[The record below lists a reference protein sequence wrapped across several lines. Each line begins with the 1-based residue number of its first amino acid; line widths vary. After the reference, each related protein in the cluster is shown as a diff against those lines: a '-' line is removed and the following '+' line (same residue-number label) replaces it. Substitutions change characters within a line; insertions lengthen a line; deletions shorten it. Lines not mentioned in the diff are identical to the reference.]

1 MERKM
6 ELSVVTTIPRQAQ
19 RVFQIALPAIGES
32 YLQNLLGVVDTFFI
46 AKLGLISIDAVGVTN
61 VYSAKYIGVFTAVS
75 AALSVYLSRAVGAK
89 NLERGRSVIWHG
101 FVIALIIGLIVS
113 VISFLFAIPL
123 LHIMGTRGTL
133 QATALPYFMIV
144 LGISPL
150 IAFFTAQSAA
160 FRALGLTKVPLRVGL
175 EMNVLH
181 VILDYVLIFGVGS
194 FHGLGLEGAA
204 IAMVIARLY
213 ALIRLWVKSRRVEAL
228 TLHGSDLTLSGSLSW
243 SMIKFAV
250 PAALERLSMRLGQ
263 VVYFGLIVRM
273 GVDVY
278 ATHNIAGTLTTFGF
292 TIGNGFAV
300 AATATIGQAIGGGNE
315 SDVRIYRRWS
325 YIESAVSMTA
335 VAILLC
341 LFSPWIG
348 LLFTHNQH
356 VIHLLFIILAIDIF
370 SQPFLA
376 AVLVDTSAIQAGGN
390 SRFPMI
396 TTMIGIWVIRTLG
409 VYVFA
414 WRLGFGLPA
423 VWVSIACDNALR
435 AGLFL
440 WYRRTRNWV
449 QKLA

>member
-1 MERKM
+1 M
-6 ELSVVTTIPRQAQ
+6 T
-19 RVFQIALPAIGES
+19 
-32 YLQNLLGVVDTFFI
+32 
-46 AKLGLISIDAVGVTN
+46 
-61 VYSAKYIGVFTAVS
+61 
-75 AALSVYLSRAVGAK
+75 
-89 NLERGRSVIWHG
+89 
-101 FVIALIIGLIVS
+101 
-113 VISFLFAIPL
+113 
-123 LHIMGTRGTL
+123 
-133 QATALPYFMIV
+133 
-144 LGISPL
+144 
-150 IAFFTAQSAA
+150 
-160 FRALGLTKVPLRVGL
+160 
-175 EMNVLH
+175 
-181 VILDYVLIFGVGS
+181 
-194 FHGLGLEGAA
+194 
-204 IAMVIARLY
+204 
-213 ALIRLWVKSRRVEAL
+213 
-228 TLHGSDLTLSGSLSW
+228 
-243 SMIKFAV
+243 KFAV

-278 ATHNIAGTLTTFGF
+278 ATHNIAGTITTFGT

-300 AATATIGQAIGGGNE
+300 AATATIGQTIGSGNE
-315 SDVRIYRRWS
+315 LDVRTYRHWS

-348 LLFTHNQH
+348 FLFTHNQH

-390 SRFPMI
+390 SKFPMM

-409 VYVFA
+409 VYLFA
-414 WRLGFGLPA
+414 WHFGFGLPA
-423 VWVSIACDNALR
+423 VWVCIAADNALR